1 MQYMIMLHS
10 EEGGHEDFAPG
21 TPEFAE
27 MMGAWMAYNQML
39 LEGGHYVDGASLA
52 PSATGTLLKKSTDA
66 ASSVT
71 DGPFSEAKE
80 QLGGYYLIEADNLDK
95 AIELAEQ
102 VPIDNGTFEIRPVA
116 FRPDPA

>member
-1 MQYMIMLHS
+1 MQYLIMLNS
-10 EEGGHEDFAPG
+10 EEVEGEGFEPG

-39 LEGGHYVDGASLA
+39 IDGGHFIDGASLA
-52 PSATGTLLKKSTDA
+52 PSATATQLKKSPGAT
-66 ASSVT
+66 SSIT

-80 QLGGYYLIEADNLDK
+80 QLGGYYLVEAENLDK

-102 VPIDNGTFEIRPVA
+102 VPIDAGTFEIRPVA
-116 FRPDPA
+116 FRPDPV

>member
-1 MQYMIMLHS
+1 MQYMILFNS
-10 EEGGHEDFAPG
+10 EETNDGPAPG

-39 LEGGHYVDGASLA
+39 IDGGHYVDGASLA
-52 PSATGTLLKKSTDA
+52 PSATATLLKKSASA
-66 ASSVT
+66 ASSIT

-80 QLGGYYLIEADNLDK
+80 QLGGYYLINADNLDK

-102 VPIDNGTFEIRPVA
+102 VPIAVGTCEIRPVA
-116 FRPDPA
+116 FRPDPS